1 MLWLLVI
8 GGYLAG
14 SIPCGVLIAR
24 LLGPIDLQTGRPV
37 DLRRHGSGNIGAT
50 NVWRVLGWK
59 LGLLCFVLDVLK
71 GLLPVLGAGVLLGTI
86 SLGTVN
92 AQSPPPLP
100 PLERLLLWLAVAA
113 TCILGHLYPVWLRFK
128 GGKGV
133 ATSLGALA
141 GVFPVLTIAVVG
153 ASVVWIISARLTR
166 MVGISSCL
174 AALSLPV
181 FVGVQGALPATVRP
195 SFGASNGGPLL
206 LWPYLAA
213 TIPLALL
220 VIYKHRA
227 NIARTIAGTESRIG
241 GKKAQNGPQ

>member
-1 MLWLLVI
+1 MLWLLVL

-14 SIPCGVLIAR
+14 SVPFGVLIAR
-24 LLGPIDLQTGRPV
+24 TLGPIDPQTGRPI

-71 GLLPVLGAGVLLGTI
+71 GLLPVLGAGVLLGT
-86 SLGTVN
+86 LN
-92 AQSPPPLP
+92 AQSPPV
-100 PLERLLLWLAVAA
+100 ERLLLWLSVAVA
-113 TCILGHLYPVWLRFK
+113 CILGHLFPVWLRFK

-153 ASVVWIISARLTR
+153 AAVVWVISARLTR

-174 AALSLPV
+174 AAFALPL
-181 FVGVQGALPATVRP
+181 FVGAQAWLPESVRA
-195 SFGASNGGPLL
+195 SFGARNGGPLL

-227 NIARTIAGTESRIG
+227 NIARTIAGTENRIG
-241 GKKAQNGPQ
+241 RPSRTHSLGASESR